1 MSIERELRGNWD
13 NVYYPAPEP
22 MVEEVMA
29 PGQLPGDVLVA
40 EAGGGGAAFGVY
52 PGMGKR
58 RQKSNIGEKMITGAP
73 DFLAGTAR
81 GIATSAGGI
90 GGDLQKIGRFAYAL
104 AADNQGGSFQDK
116 LQRAAITMEDPTFFP
131 SSEDLSKTGYT
142 IPGTNLTIPPFSPA
156 VPPGTTAFGMTAE
169 ERQQAAELGQNVG
182 ELVGDPVMLAKGG
195 QMAVKGAMA
204 AGKALAPTAAEMA
217 VKTMDKLGSPIMM
230 NAVPPSPSAAG
241 AATKAMAPASDIGFY
256 SAVEKAAL
264 NVQRN
269 SGSGQAFLNDIT
281 KGENVKLDEIKWMG
295 LDDFLKGKKNVT
307 KQEVQDFVQN
317 NRVDVQEVALGTPT
331 ESPEI
336 AAKRERFQVLS
347 DKMEREDGLMPQ
359 DMAEADKLQ
368 QELSAYPN
376 PYLSNKEAKY
386 DKYQLPGGNNYREIL
401 LTLPPKQTGASQISF
416 KSSNDVENFLTD
428 MSLTGYE
435 KLDYGRIDDGNVVEF
450 GGSIPSNVMQIVRNN
465 DGDIIAGKSTAGS
478 TYGSSHFEEQNI
490 LAHLR
495 VNDRVD
501 ADGKKMLL
509 IEEVQSDWHQA
520 GREKGYQRKDLTPDQ
535 IDLKYIPPTVPE
547 GQNPA
552 NYPGYYEAFDKNTGA
567 FVGRHSGSLS
577 QEQAMRDAVS
587 SANQFKTGVPDAPF
601 KDTWYQL
608 ALKRALRYATDNG
621 YDRVG
626 LTTGTQQAER
636 YDLSKQISKVKYFD
650 EPNSEKGVL
659 HAYDLEGNNVL
670 SERITKDKIQ
680 DYIGKDA
687 SKKLL
692 DQSVKENERTGLPS
706 QERTLSGLDLS
717 VGGEGMKK
725 YYDEVY
731 PKFLEKYG
739 KKWGASVGETQIKTG
754 RGVPGGEPVRYID
767 ITPEM
772 RKSVQKG
779 QPLAAVS
786 SESTVA

>member
-1 MSIERELRGNWD
+1 
-13 NVYYPAPEP
+13 
-22 MVEEVMA
+22 
-29 PGQLPGDVLVA
+29 
-40 EAGGGGAAFGVY
+40 
-52 PGMGKR
+52 
-58 RQKSNIGEKMITGAP
+58 
-73 DFLAGTAR
+73 
-81 GIATSAGGI
+81 
-90 GGDLQKIGRFAYAL
+90 
-104 AADNQGGSFQDK
+104 
-116 LQRAAITMEDPTFFP
+116 
-131 SSEDLSKTGYT
+131 
-142 IPGTNLTIPPFSPA
+142 
-156 VPPGTTAFGMTAE
+156 
-169 ERQQAAELGQNVG
+169 
-182 ELVGDPVMLAKGG
+182 
-195 QMAVKGAMA
+195 
-204 AGKALAPTAAEMA
+204 
-217 VKTMDKLGSPIMM
+217 
-230 NAVPPSPSAAG
+230 
-241 AATKAMAPASDIGFY
+241 
-256 SAVEKAAL
+256 
-264 NVQRN
+264 
-269 SGSGQAFLNDIT
+269 
-281 KGENVKLDEIKWMG
+281 MG

-535 IDLKYIPPTVPE
+535 IELKYIPPNVPE